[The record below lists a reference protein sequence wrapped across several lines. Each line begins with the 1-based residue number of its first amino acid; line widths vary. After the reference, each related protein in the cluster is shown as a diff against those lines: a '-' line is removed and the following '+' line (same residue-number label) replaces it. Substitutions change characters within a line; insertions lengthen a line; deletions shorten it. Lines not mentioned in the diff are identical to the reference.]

1 MTKDLKLS
9 RSIQSRVVSNV
20 NWGDIMEQTAAIYMH
35 VMVIYMKG
43 KAVKIKQV
51 NMEWRI

>member
-9 RSIQSRVVSNV
+9 RSVQNRAVSNV
-20 NWGDIMEQTAAIYMH
+20 NWGDIIEQTAAIYLH
-35 VMVIYMKG
+35 DVMYMKG
-43 KAVKIKQV
+43 KAVKTEQV